1 MPDWMRSSGT
11 RVLLIASLV
20 LAVLFGFQFYQNQR
34 RLEAQ
39 KQIELLDV
47 RVAFGQDERRVSTGV
62 FGTVLNNSEQV
73 IKMLE
78 ITIDYLSKED
88 EVIKSARFF
97 PVSHLSFQNPGTL
110 EPQLET
116 LHKSYLDGEGRT
128 LHILRGVDLR
138 LEQPGQTA
146 AIVGA
151 SGTGK
156 STLLHLIGLLD
167 QPDQGRVLLDDKDLS
182 LLSRDAQARYRNTQ
196 LGFIFQFHQL
206 LQDFSALE
214 NVMMPALVKGQ
225 SHSQSRKRASE
236 LLEQVGLGERL
247 LHRPSQLSGGE
258 QQRVAI
264 ARALTNRPRLLLA
277 AAPTGNLDQENE
289 SQVLDTLL
297 RCCAD
302 GQTTMLMITHNP
314 QLATTLQ
321 QCYRLQDGRL
331 QLDSSS

>member
-1 MPDWMRSSGT
+1 M
-11 RVLLIASLV
+11 
-20 LAVLFGFQFYQNQR
+20 
-34 RLEAQ
+34 
-39 KQIELLDV
+39 
-47 RVAFGQDERRVSTGV
+47 
-62 FGTVLNNSEQV
+62 
-73 IKMLE
+73 
-78 ITIDYLSKED
+78 
-88 EVIKSARFF
+88 
-97 PVSHLSFQNPGTL
+97 HL
-110 EPQLET
+110 QLEN

-167 QPDQGRVLLDDKDLS
+167 QPDQGRILLDDKDLS
-182 LLSRDAQARYRNTQ
+182 LLSRDDQARYRNTQ

-214 NVMMPALVKGQ
+214 NVMMPALVQGQ
-225 SHSQSRKRASE
+225 SHSQSRKRSSE

-247 LHRPSQLSGGE
+247 LHKPSQLSGGE

-277 AAPTGNLDQENE
+277 DEPTGNLDQENE

-331 QLDSSS
+331 QLDSSP

>member
-1 MPDWMRSSGT
+1 M
-11 RVLLIASLV
+11 
-20 LAVLFGFQFYQNQR
+20 
-34 RLEAQ
+34 
-39 KQIELLDV
+39 
-47 RVAFGQDERRVSTGV
+47 
-62 FGTVLNNSEQV
+62 
-73 IKMLE
+73 
-78 ITIDYLSKED
+78 
-88 EVIKSARFF
+88 
-97 PVSHLSFQNPGTL
+97 HL
-110 EPQLET
+110 QLEN

-182 LLSRDAQARYRNTQ
+182 LLSQDAQARYRNTQ

-214 NVMMPALVKGQ
+214 NVMMPALVQGQ

-247 LHRPSQLSGGE
+247 LHKPSQLSGGE

-277 AAPTGNLDQENE
+277 DEPTGNLDQENE

-331 QLDSSS
+331 QLDSSP

>member
-1 MPDWMRSSGT
+1 M
-11 RVLLIASLV
+11 
-20 LAVLFGFQFYQNQR
+20 
-34 RLEAQ
+34 
-39 KQIELLDV
+39 
-47 RVAFGQDERRVSTGV
+47 
-62 FGTVLNNSEQV
+62 
-73 IKMLE
+73 
-78 ITIDYLSKED
+78 
-88 EVIKSARFF
+88 
-97 PVSHLSFQNPGTL
+97 HL
-110 EPQLET
+110 QLEN
-116 LHKSYLDGEGRT
+116 LHKSYLDGEGRI
-128 LHILRGVDLR
+128 LHILQGVDLR

-167 QPDQGRVLLDDKDLS
+167 QPDQGRVLLDNKDLS

-214 NVMMPALVKGQ
+214 NVMMPALVQGQ
-225 SHSQSRKRASE
+225 GHSQSRKRASE

-264 ARALTNRPRLLLA
+264 ARALTNRPCLLLA
-277 AAPTGNLDQENE
+277 DEPTGNLDQENE

-302 GQTTMLMITHNP
+302 GRTTMLMITHNL
-314 QLATTLQ
+314 QLANTLQ

-331 QLDSSS
+331 QLDSSP